1 MIPLPSRTR
10 RTLVAGAGGAAPRRP
25 VLQAPAAR
33 LCDDAVVIRR
43 WFYVC
48 ATVSV
53 AGVAVAAAY
62 TSAALWALV
71 VVGPLLLLGLYD
83 SLQRQHTILRNFP
96 IIGRARYLLEMV
108 RPEIQQYFI
117 ESNTDA
123 FPISREFRNIVYQ
136 RAKGELETQPFGT
149 QRDVYRIGYE
159 WAAHSLAPV
168 HPLEEPPRIR
178 VGGPDCRQPYSCSL
192 LNISAMSFGAL
203 SKNAVLALNAGAKA
217 GGFAH
222 NTGEGGLSPYH
233 LEPGGDLIWQIGTG
247 YFGCRT
253 PDGRFDPDRFRDQAA
268 HDAVRMIEVKL
279 SQGAKPGHGGV
290 LPGPKV
296 SEEIAAIRGV
306 TPWQTVFSPPAH
318 SMFSTPEG
326 LLEFVARLRDL
337 AGGKPVGFK
346 LCVGLRVEFLTLCQA
361 MRETGIT
368 PDFITVDGGEG
379 GTGAAPLE
387 FANSVGMPARD
398 GWMLVNNALTGLGLR
413 DRVVVIAS
421 GKILTGFHMA
431 RALALGADLC
441 VSARGM
447 MFALGCI
454 QALRCN
460 SGHCPTGIT
469 TQNPALVH
477 GLDVEDK
484 TPRVT
489 RFQAAT
495 VRSLLE
501 LLGAMGLSHPRE
513 LNPHH
518 IYRRVSDSHVR
529 TFAQIHEF
537 LSDGALLADDGGA
550 GEWHDDWRA
559 VCA

>member
-1 MIPLPSRTR
+1 MDVLP
-10 RTLVAGAGGAAPRRP
+10 
-25 VLQAPAAR
+25 
-33 LCDDAVVIRR
+33 CDDDVVIRR
-43 WFYVC
+43 WFYVF
-48 ATVSV
+48 AAVLL
-53 AGVAVAAAY
+53 AGVAAVATY
-62 TSAALWALV
+62 FPVALWALL
-71 VVGPLLLLGLYD
+71 VVGPLLLLGLHD
-83 SLQRQHTILRNFP
+83 SLQREHTILRNFP
-96 IIGRARYLLEMV
+96 LLGHVRYLFEMV

-123 FPISREFRNIVYQ
+123 FPIEREFRDIVYQ

-168 HPLEEPPRIR
+168 PPLEEPPRIP
-178 VGGPDCRQPYSCSL
+178 VGGPDCRQPYSCSM

-203 SKNAVLALNAGAKA
+203 SSHAVLALNAGAKA

-233 LEPGGDLIWQIGTG
+233 LGPGGDLIWQIGTG

-268 HDAVRMIEVKL
+268 NDAVRMIELKL

-306 TPWQTVFSPPAH
+306 TPWQTVISPPAH
-318 SMFSTPEG
+318 STFSTPAG

-337 AGGKPVGFK
+337 SGGKPVGFK
-346 LCVGLRVEFLTLCQA
+346 LCVGYRVEFLAVCKA
-361 MRETGIT
+361 MLDTGIT

-387 FANSVGMPARD
+387 FANSLGMPARD
-398 GWMLVNNALTGLGLR
+398 GWMLVHNALTGLGLR
-413 DRVVVIAS
+413 DRVTVIAS

-441 VSARGM
+441 LSARGM
-447 MFALGCI
+447 MLALGCI

-469 TQNPALVH
+469 TQNPALVY
-477 GLDVEDK
+477 GLDVGDK

-495 VRSLLE
+495 VGGLLE

-513 LNPHH
+513 LGPHH
-518 IYRRVSDSHVR
+518 VFRRVSDSHVR

-537 LSDGALLADDGGA
+537 LPEGALLTDGEGA
-550 GEWHDDWRA
+550 ESWRDDWRA
-559 VCA
+559 ARLLIQGV

>member
-1 MIPLPSRTR
+1 M
-10 RTLVAGAGGAAPRRP
+10 
-25 VLQAPAAR
+25 
-33 LCDDAVVIRR
+33 
-43 WFYVC
+43 
-48 ATVSV
+48 
-53 AGVAVAAAY
+53 
-62 TSAALWALV
+62 
-71 VVGPLLLLGLYD
+71 
-83 SLQRQHTILRNFP
+83 
-96 IIGRARYLLEMV
+96 
-108 RPEIQQYFI
+108 
-117 ESNTDA
+117 
-123 FPISREFRNIVYQ
+123 
-136 RAKGELETQPFGT
+136 
-149 QRDVYRIGYE
+149 
-159 WAAHSLAPV
+159 
-168 HPLEEPPRIR
+168 
-178 VGGPDCRQPYSCSL
+178 
-192 LNISAMSFGAL
+192 
-203 SKNAVLALNAGAKA
+203 LALNAGAKA

-253 PDGRFDPDRFRDQAA
+253 PDGRFDSDRFRDQAA

-337 AGGKPVGFK
+337 ARGKPVGFK
-346 LCVGLRVEFLTLCQA
+346 LCVGLRVEF
-361 MRETGIT
+361 
-368 PDFITVDGGEG
+368 PDPVQGDARHRHHPGLHHVDGGEG

-413 DRVVVIAS
+413 NRVVVIAS

-495 VRSLLE
+495 LRSLLE
-501 LLGAMGLSHPRE
+501 LLGAMGLSPPAGARPAPHLPAGQRLPRAHLRPDSTSSSPRGRCSPTMGPPGSGTTTGE
-513 LNPHH
+513 
-518 IYRRVSDSHVR
+518 RRVPWSSPRV
-529 TFAQIHEF
+529 
-537 LSDGALLADDGGA
+537 A
-550 GEWHDDWRA
+550 GL
-559 VCA
+559 

>member
-1 MIPLPSRTR
+1 MDVLP
-10 RTLVAGAGGAAPRRP
+10 
-25 VLQAPAAR
+25 
-33 LCDDAVVIRR
+33 CDDDVVIRR
-43 WFYVC
+43 WFYVF
-48 ATVSV
+48 AAVLL
-53 AGVAVAAAY
+53 AGVAAVATY
-62 TSAALWALV
+62 FPVALWALL
-71 VVGPLLLLGLYD
+71 VVGPLLLLGLHD
-83 SLQRQHTILRNFP
+83 SLQREHTVLRNFP
-96 IIGRARYLLEMV
+96 LLGHVRYLFEMV

-123 FPISREFRNIVYQ
+123 FPIEREFRNIVYQ

-168 HPLEEPPRIR
+168 PPLEEPPRIP
-178 VGGPDCRQPYSCSL
+178 VGGPDCRQPYSCSM

-203 SKNAVLALNAGAKA
+203 SSHAVLALNAGAKA

-233 LEPGGDLIWQIGTG
+233 LGPGGDLIWQIGTG

-268 HDAVRMIEVKL
+268 HDAVRMIELKL

-306 TPWQTVFSPPAH
+306 TPWQTVISPPAH
-318 SMFSTPEG
+318 STFSTPAG

-337 AGGKPVGFK
+337 SGGKPVGFK
-346 LCVGLRVEFLTLCQA
+346 LCVGYRVEFLAVCKA
-361 MRETGIT
+361 MLDTGIT

-387 FANSVGMPARD
+387 FANSLGMPARD
-398 GWMLVNNALTGLGLR
+398 GWMLVHNALTGLGLR
-413 DRVVVIAS
+413 DRVTVIAS

-441 VSARGM
+441 LSARGM
-447 MFALGCI
+447 MLALGCI

-469 TQNPALVH
+469 TQNPALVY
-477 GLDVEDK
+477 GLDVGDK

-495 VRSLLE
+495 VGGLLE

-513 LNPHH
+513 LGPHH
-518 IYRRVSDSHVR
+518 VFRRVSDSHVR

-537 LSDGALLADDGGA
+537 LPEGALLADGEGA
-550 GEWHDDWRA
+550 ESWRDDWRA
-559 VCA
+559 ARLLIQGV

>member
-1 MIPLPSRTR
+1 MDVLP
-10 RTLVAGAGGAAPRRP
+10 
-25 VLQAPAAR
+25 
-33 LCDDAVVIRR
+33 CDDDVVIRR
-43 WFYVC
+43 WFYVF
-48 ATVSV
+48 AAVLL
-53 AGVAVAAAY
+53 AGVAAVATY
-62 TSAALWALV
+62 FPVALWALL
-71 VVGPLLLLGLYD
+71 VVGPLLLLGLHD
-83 SLQRQHTILRNFP
+83 SLQREHTILRNFP
-96 IIGRARYLLEMV
+96 LLGHVRYLFEMV

-123 FPISREFRNIVYQ
+123 FPIEREFRDIVYQ

-168 HPLEEPPRIR
+168 PPLEEPPRIP
-178 VGGPDCRQPYSCSL
+178 VGGPDCRQPYSCSM

-203 SKNAVLALNAGAKA
+203 SSHAVLALNAGAKA

-233 LEPGGDLIWQIGTG
+233 LGPGGDLIWQIGTG

-268 HDAVRMIEVKL
+268 HDAVRMIELKL

-306 TPWQTVFSPPAH
+306 TPWQTVISPPAH
-318 SMFSTPEG
+318 STFSTPAG

-337 AGGKPVGFK
+337 SGGKPVGFK
-346 LCVGLRVEFLTLCQA
+346 LCVGYRVEFLAVCKA
-361 MRETGIT
+361 MLDTGIT

-387 FANSVGMPARD
+387 FANSLGMPARD
-398 GWMLVNNALTGLGLR
+398 GWMLVHNALTGLGLR
-413 DRVVVIAS
+413 DRVTVIAS

-441 VSARGM
+441 LSARGM
-447 MFALGCI
+447 MLALGCI

-469 TQNPALVH
+469 TQNPALVY
-477 GLDVEDK
+477 GLDVGDK

-495 VRSLLE
+495 VGGLLE

-513 LNPHH
+513 LGPHH
-518 IYRRVSDSHVR
+518 VFRRVSDSHVR

-537 LSDGALLADDGGA
+537 LPEGALLTDGEGA
-550 GEWHDDWRA
+550 ESWRDDWRA
-559 VCA
+559 ARLLIQGV

>member
-1 MIPLPSRTR
+1 M
-10 RTLVAGAGGAAPRRP
+10 
-25 VLQAPAAR
+25 
-33 LCDDAVVIRR
+33 IRR

-48 ATVSV
+48 AAVV
-53 AGVAVAAAY
+53 LAGVAVAATY
-62 TSAALWALV
+62 TPAALWVVV
-71 VVGPLLLLGLYD
+71 VVGPLLLVGLRD
-83 SLQRQHTILRNFP
+83 SLQRRHTILRNFP
-96 IIGRARYLLEMV
+96 IIGHLRYLFEAL
-108 RPEIQQYFI
+108 RPEFHQYFI

-123 FPISREFRNIVYQ
+123 FPIEREFRDIVYQ
-136 RAKGELETQPFGT
+136 RAKGQLETQPFGT

-159 WAAHSLAPV
+159 WAAHSLTPV
-168 HPLEEPPRIR
+168 PPLEEPPRIR
-178 VGGPDCRQPYSCSL
+178 VGGPDCRQPYSCSM

-203 SKNAVLALNAGAKA
+203 SSHAVLALNAGAKA
-217 GGFAH
+217 GDFAQ

-253 PDGRFDPDRFRDQAA
+253 ADGRFDPDRFTDQAVHEA
-268 HDAVRMIEVKL
+268 IRMIEVKL

-306 TPWQTVFSPPAH
+306 PPWQTVVSPPAH

-346 LCVGLRVEFLTLCQA
+346 LCVGYRVEFLAVCKA
-361 MRETGIT
+361 MLDTGIT

-387 FANSVGMPARD
+387 FANSLGMPARD
-398 GWMLVNNALTGLGLR
+398 GWMLVHNALTGLGLR
-413 DRVVVIAS
+413 HRVVVIAS
-421 GKILTGFHMA
+421 GKIMTGFDMA

-441 VSARGM
+441 LSARAM
-447 MFALGCI
+447 MLALGCI

-469 TQNPALVH
+469 TQNSALVH
-477 GLDVEDK
+477 GLDVENK

-489 RFQAAT
+489 RYQAAT
-495 VRSLLE
+495 VEGLLE
-501 LLGAMGLSHPRE
+501 LLSAMGLSHPRE
-513 LNPHH
+513 LGPHN
-518 IYRRVSDSHVR
+518 IYRRISDSRVR
-529 TFAQIHEF
+529 TLAQVHEF
-537 LSDGALLADDGGA
+537 LSEGALLADDAAPGS
-550 GEWHDDWRA
+550 WSDDWRA
-559 VCA
+559 ACGDSDHVNHASR

>member
-1 MIPLPSRTR
+1 MDVLP
-10 RTLVAGAGGAAPRRP
+10 
-25 VLQAPAAR
+25 
-33 LCDDAVVIRR
+33 CDDDVVIRR
-43 WFYVC
+43 WFYVF
-48 ATVSV
+48 AAVLL
-53 AGVAVAAAY
+53 AGVAAVATY
-62 TSAALWALV
+62 FPVALWALL
-71 VVGPLLLLGLYD
+71 VVGPLLLLGLHD
-83 SLQRQHTILRNFP
+83 SLQREHTILRNFP
-96 IIGRARYLLEMV
+96 LLGHVRYLFEMV

-123 FPISREFRNIVYQ
+123 FPIEREFRDIVYQ

-168 HPLEEPPRIR
+168 PPLEEPPRIP
-178 VGGPDCRQPYSCSL
+178 VGGPDCRQPYSCSM

-203 SKNAVLALNAGAKA
+203 SSHAVLALNAGAKA

-233 LEPGGDLIWQIGTG
+233 LGPGGDLIWQIGTG

-268 HDAVRMIEVKL
+268 HDAVRMIELKL

-306 TPWQTVFSPPAH
+306 TPWQTVISPPAH
-318 SMFSTPEG
+318 STFSTPAG

-337 AGGKPVGFK
+337 SGGKPVGFK
-346 LCVGLRVEFLTLCQA
+346 LCVGYRVEFLAVCKA
-361 MRETGIT
+361 MLDTGIT

-387 FANSVGMPARD
+387 FANSLGMPARD
-398 GWMLVNNALTGLGLR
+398 GWMLVHNALTGLGLR
-413 DRVVVIAS
+413 DRVTVIAS

-441 VSARGM
+441 LSARGM
-447 MFALGCI
+447 MLALGCI

-469 TQNPALVH
+469 TQNPALVY
-477 GLDVEDK
+477 GLDVGDK

-495 VRSLLE
+495 VGGLLE
-501 LLGAMGLSHPRE
+501 LLGAMGLPHPRE
-513 LNPHH
+513 LGPHH
-518 IYRRVSDSHVR
+518 IFRRVSDSHVR

-537 LSDGALLADDGGA
+537 LPEGALLADGEGA
-550 GEWHDDWRA
+550 ESWRDDWRA
-559 VCA
+559 ARLLIQGV

>member
-1 MIPLPSRTR
+1 MDVLP
-10 RTLVAGAGGAAPRRP
+10 
-25 VLQAPAAR
+25 
-33 LCDDAVVIRR
+33 CDDDVVIRR
-43 WFYVC
+43 CFYVF
-48 ATVSV
+48 AAVLL
-53 AGVAVAAAY
+53 AGVAAVATY
-62 TSAALWALV
+62 FPVALWALL
-71 VVGPLLLLGLYD
+71 VVGPLLLLGLHD
-83 SLQRQHTILRNFP
+83 SLQREHTVLRNFP
-96 IIGRARYLLEMV
+96 LLGHVRYLFEMV

-123 FPISREFRNIVYQ
+123 FPIEREFRNIVYQ

-168 HPLEEPPRIR
+168 PPLEEPPRIP
-178 VGGPDCRQPYSCSL
+178 VGGPDCRQPYSCSM

-203 SKNAVLALNAGAKA
+203 SSHAVLALNAGAKA

-233 LEPGGDLIWQIGTG
+233 LGPGGDLIWQIGTG

-268 HDAVRMIEVKL
+268 HDAVRMIELKL

-306 TPWQTVFSPPAH
+306 TPWQTVISPPAH
-318 SMFSTPEG
+318 STFSTPAG

-337 AGGKPVGFK
+337 SGGKPVGFK
-346 LCVGLRVEFLTLCQA
+346 LCVGYRVEFLAVCKA
-361 MRETGIT
+361 MLDTGIT

-387 FANSVGMPARD
+387 FANSLGMPARD
-398 GWMLVNNALTGLGLR
+398 GWMLVHNALTGLGLR
-413 DRVVVIAS
+413 DRVTVIAS

-441 VSARGM
+441 LSARGM
-447 MFALGCI
+447 MLALGCI

-469 TQNPALVH
+469 TQNPALVY
-477 GLDVEDK
+477 GLDVGDK

-495 VRSLLE
+495 VGGLLE

-513 LNPHH
+513 LGPHH
-518 IYRRVSDSHVR
+518 VFRRVSDSHVR

-537 LSDGALLADDGGA
+537 LPEGALLADGEGA
-550 GEWHDDWRA
+550 ESWRDDWRA
-559 VCA
+559 ARLLIQEV

>member
-1 MIPLPSRTR
+1 M
-10 RTLVAGAGGAAPRRP
+10 
-25 VLQAPAAR
+25 
-33 LCDDAVVIRR
+33 IRR
-43 WFYVC
+43 WFYVI
-48 ATVSV
+48 A
-53 AGVAVAAAY
+53 AVAVAGIVLAARY
-62 TSAALWALV
+62 DIRALWALL
-71 VVGPLLLLGLYD
+71 VVGPLLLVGFYD
-83 SLQRQHTILRNFP
+83 ILQRQHTILRNFP
-96 IIGRARYLLEMV
+96 LLGHGRYLFETV

-123 FPISREFRNIVYQ
+123 FPIEREFRDIAYQ
-136 RAKGELETQPFGT
+136 RAKGELETQPFGS

-168 HPLEEPPRIR
+168 PPLEEPPRIR
-178 VGGPDCRQPYSCSL
+178 VGGPDCSQPYSSSL

-203 SKNAVLALNAGAKA
+203 SSRAVVALNGGAQA

-222 NTGEGGLSPYH
+222 NTGEGGISPHH
-233 LEPGGDLIWQIGTG
+233 LARGADLIWQIGTG

-253 PDGRFDPDRFRDQAA
+253 ADGRFDPDRFADQAA
-268 HDAVRMIEVKL
+268 LDAVRMIEVKL

-306 TPWQTVFSPPAH
+306 APWQTVFSPPAH
-318 SMFSTPEG
+318 ATFSTPEG
-326 LLEFVARLRDL
+326 LLEFVAELRRL
-337 AGGKPVGFK
+337 AAGKPVGFK
-346 LCVGLRVEFLTLCQA
+346 LCVGHRVEFLRLCKA
-361 MRETGIT
+361 MLETGIT

-387 FANSVGMPARD
+387 FANWMGMPARD

-413 DRVVVIAS
+413 DRVVIIAA
-421 GKILTGFHMA
+421 GKVLTGFHMA

-447 MFALGCI
+447 MLALGCI

-469 TQNPALVH
+469 TQNQALVR
-477 GLDVEDK
+477 GLDIDDK
-484 TPRVT
+484 TGRVE
-489 RFQAAT
+489 RYQGAT

-501 LLGAMGLSHPRE
+501 LLGAMGLSHPSD
-513 LNPHH
+513 LGPHH
-518 IYRRVSDSHVR
+518 IYRRVNDCRVR
-529 TFAQIHEF
+529 NLAQLHEF
-537 LSDGALLADDGGA
+537 LAEDALLAEDAGRMAEGA
-550 GEWHDDWRA
+550 RLWRDDWRA
-559 VCA
+559 ACAGPVRG

>member
-1 MIPLPSRTR
+1 MDVLP
-10 RTLVAGAGGAAPRRP
+10 
-25 VLQAPAAR
+25 
-33 LCDDAVVIRR
+33 CDDDVVIRR
-43 WFYVC
+43 WFYVF
-48 ATVSV
+48 AAVLL
-53 AGVAVAAAY
+53 AGVAAVATY
-62 TSAALWALV
+62 FPVALWALL
-71 VVGPLLLLGLYD
+71 VVGPLLLLGLHD
-83 SLQRQHTILRNFP
+83 SLQREHTILRNFP
-96 IIGRARYLLEMV
+96 LLGHVRYLFEMV

-123 FPISREFRNIVYQ
+123 FPIEREFRDIVYQ

-168 HPLEEPPRIR
+168 PPLEEPPRIP
-178 VGGPDCRQPYSCSL
+178 VGGPDCRHPYSCSM

-203 SKNAVLALNAGAKA
+203 SSHAVLALNAGAKA

-233 LEPGGDLIWQIGTG
+233 LGPGGDLIWQIGTG

-253 PDGRFDPDRFRDQAA
+253 PDGQFDPDRFRDQAA
-268 HDAVRMIEVKL
+268 HDAVRMIELKL

-306 TPWQTVFSPPAH
+306 TPWQTVISPPAH
-318 SMFSTPEG
+318 STFSTPAG

-337 AGGKPVGFK
+337 SGGKPVGFK
-346 LCVGLRVEFLTLCQA
+346 LCVGYRVEFLAVCKA
-361 MRETGIT
+361 MLDTGIT

-387 FANSVGMPARD
+387 FANSLGMPARD
-398 GWMLVNNALTGLGLR
+398 GWMLVHNALTGLGLR
-413 DRVVVIAS
+413 DRVTVIAS

-441 VSARGM
+441 LSARGM
-447 MFALGCI
+447 MLALGCI

-469 TQNPALVH
+469 TQNPALVY
-477 GLDVEDK
+477 GLDVGDK

-495 VRSLLE
+495 VGGLLE
-501 LLGAMGLSHPRE
+501 LLSAMGLSHPRE
-513 LNPHH
+513 LDPHH
-518 IYRRVSDSHVR
+518 IFRRVSDSHVR

-537 LSDGALLADDGGA
+537 LPEGALLADGEGA
-550 GEWHDDWRA
+550 ESWRDDWRA
-559 VCA
+559 ARLLIQGV

>member
-1 MIPLPSRTR
+1 MDVLP
-10 RTLVAGAGGAAPRRP
+10 
-25 VLQAPAAR
+25 
-33 LCDDAVVIRR
+33 CDDDVVIRR
-43 WFYVC
+43 WFYVF
-48 ATVSV
+48 AAVLL
-53 AGVAVAAAY
+53 AGVAAVATY
-62 TSAALWALV
+62 FPVALWALL
-71 VVGPLLLLGLYD
+71 VVGPLLLLGLHD
-83 SLQRQHTILRNFP
+83 SLQREHTILRNFP
-96 IIGRARYLLEMV
+96 LLGHVRYLFEMV

-123 FPISREFRNIVYQ
+123 FPIEREFRDIVYQ

-168 HPLEEPPRIR
+168 PPLEEPPRIP
-178 VGGPDCRQPYSCSL
+178 VGGPDCRQPYSCSM

-203 SKNAVLALNAGAKA
+203 SSHAVLALNAGAKA

-233 LEPGGDLIWQIGTG
+233 LGPGGDLIWQIGTG

-268 HDAVRMIEVKL
+268 HDAVRMIELKL

-296 SEEIAAIRGV
+296 SEEIAATRGV
-306 TPWQTVFSPPAH
+306 TPWQTVISPPAH
-318 SMFSTPEG
+318 STFSTPAG

-337 AGGKPVGFK
+337 SGGKPVGFK
-346 LCVGLRVEFLTLCQA
+346 LCVGYRVEFLAVCKA
-361 MRETGIT
+361 MLDTGIT

-387 FANSVGMPARD
+387 FANSLGMPARD
-398 GWMLVNNALTGLGLR
+398 GWMLVHNALTGLGLR
-413 DRVVVIAS
+413 DRVTVIAS

-441 VSARGM
+441 LSARGM
-447 MFALGCI
+447 MLALGCI

-469 TQNPALVH
+469 TQNPALVY
-477 GLDVEDK
+477 GLDVGDK

-495 VRSLLE
+495 VGGLLE

-513 LNPHH
+513 LDPHH
-518 IYRRVSDSHVR
+518 IFRRVSDSHVR

-537 LSDGALLADDGGA
+537 LPEGALLADGEGA
-550 GEWHDDWRA
+550 ESWRDDWRA
-559 VCA
+559 ARLLIQGV

>member
-1 MIPLPSRTR
+1 MDVLP
-10 RTLVAGAGGAAPRRP
+10 
-25 VLQAPAAR
+25 
-33 LCDDAVVIRR
+33 CDDDVVIRR
-43 WFYVC
+43 WFYVF
-48 ATVSV
+48 AAVLL
-53 AGVAVAAAY
+53 AVAAAVATY
-62 TSAALWALV
+62 FPVALWALL
-71 VVGPLLLLGLYD
+71 VVGPLLLLGLHD
-83 SLQRQHTILRNFP
+83 SLQREHTVLRNFP
-96 IIGRARYLLEMV
+96 LLGHVRYLFEMV

-123 FPISREFRNIVYQ
+123 FPIEREFRNIVYQ

-168 HPLEEPPRIR
+168 PPLEEPPRIP
-178 VGGPDCRQPYSCSL
+178 VGGPDCRQPYSCSM

-203 SKNAVLALNAGAKA
+203 SSHAVLALNAGAKA

-233 LEPGGDLIWQIGTG
+233 LGPGGDLIWQIGTG

-268 HDAVRMIEVKL
+268 HDAVRMIELKL

-306 TPWQTVFSPPAH
+306 TPWQTVISPPAH
-318 SMFSTPEG
+318 STFSTPAG

-337 AGGKPVGFK
+337 SGGKPVGFK
-346 LCVGLRVEFLTLCQA
+346 LCVGYRVEFLAVCKA
-361 MRETGIT
+361 MLDTGIT

-387 FANSVGMPARD
+387 FANSLGMPARD
-398 GWMLVNNALTGLGLR
+398 GWMLVHNALTGLGLR
-413 DRVVVIAS
+413 DRVTVIAS

-441 VSARGM
+441 LSARGM
-447 MFALGCI
+447 MLALGCI

-469 TQNPALVH
+469 TQNPALVY
-477 GLDVEDK
+477 GLDVGDK

-495 VRSLLE
+495 VGGLLE

-513 LNPHH
+513 LGPHH
-518 IYRRVSDSHVR
+518 VFRRVSDSHVR

-537 LSDGALLADDGGA
+537 LPEGALLADGEGA
-550 GEWHDDWRA
+550 ESWRDDWRA
-559 VCA
+559 ARLLIQGV

>member
-1 MIPLPSRTR
+1 MDVLP
-10 RTLVAGAGGAAPRRP
+10 
-25 VLQAPAAR
+25 
-33 LCDDAVVIRR
+33 CDDDVVIRR
-43 WFYVC
+43 CFYVF
-48 ATVSV
+48 AAVLL
-53 AGVAVAAAY
+53 AGVAAVATY
-62 TSAALWALV
+62 FPVALWALL
-71 VVGPLLLLGLYD
+71 VVGPLLLLGLHD
-83 SLQRQHTILRNFP
+83 SLQREHTVLRNFP
-96 IIGRARYLLEMV
+96 LLGHVRYLFEMV

-123 FPISREFRNIVYQ
+123 FPIEREFRDIVYQ

-168 HPLEEPPRIR
+168 PPLEEPPRIP
-178 VGGPDCRQPYSCSL
+178 VGGPDCRQPYSCSM

-203 SKNAVLALNAGAKA
+203 SSHAVLALNAGAKA

-233 LEPGGDLIWQIGTG
+233 LGPGGDLIWQIGTG

-268 HDAVRMIEVKL
+268 HDAVRMIELKL

-306 TPWQTVFSPPAH
+306 TPWQTVISPPAH
-318 SMFSTPEG
+318 STFSTPAG

-337 AGGKPVGFK
+337 SGGKPVGFK
-346 LCVGLRVEFLTLCQA
+346 LCVGYRVEFLAVCKA
-361 MRETGIT
+361 MLDTGIT

-387 FANSVGMPARD
+387 FANSLGMPARD
-398 GWMLVNNALTGLGLR
+398 GWMLVHNALTGLGLR
-413 DRVVVIAS
+413 DRVTVIAS

-441 VSARGM
+441 LSARGM
-447 MFALGCI
+447 MLALGCI

-469 TQNPALVH
+469 TQNPALVY
-477 GLDVEDK
+477 GLDVGDK

-495 VRSLLE
+495 VGGLLE

-513 LNPHH
+513 LGPHH
-518 IYRRVSDSHVR
+518 VFRRVSDSHVR

-537 LSDGALLADDGGA
+537 LPEGALLADGEGA
-550 GEWHDDWRA
+550 ESWRDDWRA
-559 VCA
+559 ARLLIQRV

>member
-1 MIPLPSRTR
+1 MDVLP
-10 RTLVAGAGGAAPRRP
+10 
-25 VLQAPAAR
+25 
-33 LCDDAVVIRR
+33 CDDDVVIRR
-43 WFYVC
+43 WFYVF
-48 ATVSV
+48 AAVLL
-53 AGVAVAAAY
+53 AGVAAVATY
-62 TSAALWALV
+62 FPVALWALL
-71 VVGPLLLLGLYD
+71 VVGPLLLLGLHD
-83 SLQRQHTILRNFP
+83 SLQREHTILRNFP
-96 IIGRARYLLEMV
+96 LLGHVRYLFEMV

-123 FPISREFRNIVYQ
+123 FPIEREFRDIVYQ

-168 HPLEEPPRIR
+168 PPLEEPPRIP
-178 VGGPDCRQPYSCSL
+178 VGGPDCRQPYSCSM

-203 SKNAVLALNAGAKA
+203 SSHAVLALNAGAKA

-233 LEPGGDLIWQIGTG
+233 LGPGGDLIWQIGTG

-268 HDAVRMIEVKL
+268 HDAVRMIELKL

-306 TPWQTVFSPPAH
+306 TPWQTVISPPAH
-318 SMFSTPEG
+318 STFSTPAG

-337 AGGKPVGFK
+337 SGGKPVGFK
-346 LCVGLRVEFLTLCQA
+346 LCVGYRVEFLAVCKA
-361 MRETGIT
+361 MLDTGIT

-387 FANSVGMPARD
+387 FANSLGMPARD
-398 GWMLVNNALTGLGLR
+398 GWMLVHNALTGLGLR
-413 DRVVVIAS
+413 DRVTVIAS

-441 VSARGM
+441 LSARGM
-447 MFALGCI
+447 MLALGCI

-469 TQNPALVH
+469 TQNPALVY
-477 GLDVEDK
+477 GLDVGDK

-495 VRSLLE
+495 VGGLLE

-513 LNPHH
+513 LDPHH
-518 IYRRVSDSHVR
+518 IFRRVSDSHVR

-537 LSDGALLADDGGA
+537 LPEGALLADGEGA
-550 GEWHDDWRA
+550 ESWRDDWRA
-559 VCA
+559 ARLLIQGV

>member
-1 MIPLPSRTR
+1 MDVLP
-10 RTLVAGAGGAAPRRP
+10 
-25 VLQAPAAR
+25 
-33 LCDDAVVIRR
+33 CDDDVVIRR
-43 WFYVC
+43 CFYVF
-48 ATVSV
+48 AAVLL
-53 AGVAVAAAY
+53 AGVAAVATY
-62 TSAALWALV
+62 FPVALWALL
-71 VVGPLLLLGLYD
+71 VVGPLLLLGLHD
-83 SLQRQHTILRNFP
+83 SLQREHTVLRNFP
-96 IIGRARYLLEMV
+96 LLGHVRYLFEMV

-123 FPISREFRNIVYQ
+123 FPIEREFRNIVYQ

-168 HPLEEPPRIR
+168 PPLEEPPRIP
-178 VGGPDCRQPYSCSL
+178 VGGPDCRQPYSCSM

-203 SKNAVLALNAGAKA
+203 SSHAVLALNTGAKA

-233 LEPGGDLIWQIGTG
+233 LGPGGDLIWQIGTG

-268 HDAVRMIEVKL
+268 HDAVRMIELKL

-306 TPWQTVFSPPAH
+306 TPWQTVISPPAH
-318 SMFSTPEG
+318 STFSTPAG

-337 AGGKPVGFK
+337 SGGKPVGFK
-346 LCVGLRVEFLTLCQA
+346 LCVGYRVEFLAVCKA
-361 MRETGIT
+361 MLDTGIT

-387 FANSVGMPARD
+387 FANSLGMPARD
-398 GWMLVNNALTGLGLR
+398 GWMLVHNALTGLGLR
-413 DRVVVIAS
+413 DRVTVIAS

-441 VSARGM
+441 LSARGM
-447 MFALGCI
+447 MLALGCI

-469 TQNPALVH
+469 TQNPALVY
-477 GLDVEDK
+477 GLDVGDK

-495 VRSLLE
+495 VGGLLE

-513 LNPHH
+513 LGPHH
-518 IYRRVSDSHVR
+518 VFRRVSDSHVR

-537 LSDGALLADDGGA
+537 LPEGALLADGEGA
-550 GEWHDDWRA
+550 ESWRDDWRA
-559 VCA
+559 ARLLIQGV

>member
-1 MIPLPSRTR
+1 MDVLP
-10 RTLVAGAGGAAPRRP
+10 
-25 VLQAPAAR
+25 
-33 LCDDAVVIRR
+33 CDDDVVIRR
-43 WFYVC
+43 WFYVF
-48 ATVSV
+48 AAVLL
-53 AGVAVAAAY
+53 AGVAAVATY
-62 TSAALWALV
+62 FPVALWALL
-71 VVGPLLLLGLYD
+71 VVGPLLLLGLHD
-83 SLQRQHTILRNFP
+83 SLQREHTVLRNFP
-96 IIGRARYLLEMV
+96 LLGHVRYLFEMV

-123 FPISREFRNIVYQ
+123 FPIEREFRDIIYQ

-159 WAAHSLAPV
+159 WAAHSLAPIP
-168 HPLEEPPRIR
+168 PLEEPPRIP
-178 VGGPDCRQPYSCSL
+178 VGGPDCRQPYSCSM

-203 SKNAVLALNAGAKA
+203 SSHAVLALNAGAKA

-233 LEPGGDLIWQIGTG
+233 LGPGGDLIWQIGTG

-268 HDAVRMIEVKL
+268 HDAVRMIELKL

-306 TPWQTVFSPPAH
+306 TPWQTVISPPAH
-318 SMFSTPEG
+318 STFSTPAG

-337 AGGKPVGFK
+337 SGGKPVGFK
-346 LCVGLRVEFLTLCQA
+346 LCVGYRVEFLAVCKA
-361 MRETGIT
+361 MLDTGIT

-387 FANSVGMPARD
+387 FANSLGMPARD
-398 GWMLVNNALTGLGLR
+398 GWMLVHNALTGLGLR
-413 DRVVVIAS
+413 DRVTVIAS

-441 VSARGM
+441 LSARGM
-447 MFALGCI
+447 MLALGCI

-469 TQNPALVH
+469 TQNPALVY
-477 GLDVEDK
+477 GLDVGDK

-495 VRSLLE
+495 VGGLLE

-513 LNPHH
+513 LGPHH
-518 IYRRVSDSHVR
+518 VFRRVSDSHVR

-537 LSDGALLADDGGA
+537 LPEGALLADGEGA
-550 GEWHDDWRA
+550 ESWRDDWRA
-559 VCA
+559 ARLLIQGV

>member
-1 MIPLPSRTR
+1 MDVLP
-10 RTLVAGAGGAAPRRP
+10 
-25 VLQAPAAR
+25 
-33 LCDDAVVIRR
+33 CDDDVVIRR
-43 WFYVC
+43 WFYVF
-48 ATVSV
+48 AAVLL
-53 AGVAVAAAY
+53 AGVAAVATY
-62 TSAALWALV
+62 FPVALWALL
-71 VVGPLLLLGLYD
+71 VVGPLLLLGLHD
-83 SLQRQHTILRNFP
+83 SLQREHTVLRNFP
-96 IIGRARYLLEMV
+96 LLGHVRYLFEMV

-123 FPISREFRNIVYQ
+123 FPIEREFRNIVYQ

-159 WAAHSLAPV
+159 WAAHSLAPIP
-168 HPLEEPPRIR
+168 PLEEPPRIP
-178 VGGPDCRQPYSCSL
+178 VGGPDCRQPYSCSM

-203 SKNAVLALNAGAKA
+203 SSHAVLALNAGAKA

-233 LEPGGDLIWQIGTG
+233 LGPGGDLIWQIGTG

-268 HDAVRMIEVKL
+268 HDAVRMIELKL

-306 TPWQTVFSPPAH
+306 TPWQTVISPPAH
-318 SMFSTPEG
+318 STFSTPAG

-337 AGGKPVGFK
+337 SGGKPVGFK
-346 LCVGLRVEFLTLCQA
+346 LCVGYRVEFLAVCKA
-361 MRETGIT
+361 MLDTGIT

-387 FANSVGMPARD
+387 FANSLGMPARD
-398 GWMLVNNALTGLGLR
+398 GWMLVHNALTGLGLR
-413 DRVVVIAS
+413 DRVTVIAS

-441 VSARGM
+441 LSARGM
-447 MFALGCI
+447 MLALGCI

-469 TQNPALVH
+469 TQNPALVY
-477 GLDVEDK
+477 GLDVGDK

-495 VRSLLE
+495 VGGLLE

-513 LNPHH
+513 LGPHH
-518 IYRRVSDSHVR
+518 VFRRVSDSHVR

-537 LSDGALLADDGGA
+537 LPEGALLAD
-550 GEWHDDWRA
+550 GEGTESWRDDWRA
-559 VCA
+559 ARLLIQGV

>member
-1 MIPLPSRTR
+1 MDVLP
-10 RTLVAGAGGAAPRRP
+10 
-25 VLQAPAAR
+25 
-33 LCDDAVVIRR
+33 CDDDVVIRR
-43 WFYVC
+43 CFYVF
-48 ATVSV
+48 AAVLL
-53 AGVAVAAAY
+53 AGVAAVATY
-62 TSAALWALV
+62 FPVALWALL
-71 VVGPLLLLGLYD
+71 VVGPLLLLGLHD
-83 SLQRQHTILRNFP
+83 SLQREHTVLRNFP
-96 IIGRARYLLEMV
+96 LLGHVRYLFEMV

-123 FPISREFRNIVYQ
+123 FPIEREFRNIVYQ

-168 HPLEEPPRIR
+168 PPLEEPPRIP
-178 VGGPDCRQPYSCSL
+178 VGGPDCRQPYSCSM

-203 SKNAVLALNAGAKA
+203 SSHAVLALNAGAKA

-233 LEPGGDLIWQIGTG
+233 LGPGGDLIWQIGTG

-268 HDAVRMIEVKL
+268 HDAGRMIELKL

-306 TPWQTVFSPPAH
+306 TPWQTVISPPAH
-318 SMFSTPEG
+318 STFSTPAG

-337 AGGKPVGFK
+337 SGGKPVGFK
-346 LCVGLRVEFLTLCQA
+346 LCVGYRVEFLAVCKA
-361 MRETGIT
+361 MLDTGIT

-387 FANSVGMPARD
+387 FANSLGMPARD
-398 GWMLVNNALTGLGLR
+398 GWMLVHNALTGLGLR
-413 DRVVVIAS
+413 DRVTVIAS

-441 VSARGM
+441 LSARGM
-447 MFALGCI
+447 MLALGCI

-469 TQNPALVH
+469 TQNPALVY
-477 GLDVEDK
+477 GLDVGDK

-495 VRSLLE
+495 VGGLLE

-513 LNPHH
+513 LGPHH
-518 IYRRVSDSHVR
+518 VFRRVSDSHVR

-537 LSDGALLADDGGA
+537 LPEGALLADGEGA
-550 GEWHDDWRA
+550 ESWRDDWRA
-559 VCA
+559 ARLLIQGV